1 MRRELDSLS
10 LVLFFCLSLMHT
22 WMQTRSSPHTL
33 IPVKRTQR
41 AARWH
46 SEQSGGGLD
55 KNTLFCKTL
64 SSSLLWIS
72 RLTFH
77 TVHDVDCSYNRKQG
91 EVGGGG
97 AGEKKSSTSERESVK
112 KQSAAWVP
120 RLLQTADYGIRL
132 SPILPLVRQIIPP
145 AIKNSETK
153 EKLIKIN

>member
-22 WMQTRSSPHTL
+22 WMQTHSSPHTL

-91 EVGGGG
+91 EVGGGRK
-97 AGEKKSSTSERESVK
+97 EKQHVRARVCQKAISSV
-112 KQSAAWVP
+112 SA
-120 RLLQTADYGIRL
+120 
-132 SPILPLVRQIIPP
+132 SPP
-145 AIKNSETK
+145 ADH
-153 EKLIKIN
+153 